1 MNTDDIQNIID
12 RLLILSEDPV
22 IKQISDIISDT
33 TISQKYGGDDI
44 LDLDTRIIEYITLS
58 IRLDILNNR

>member
-33 TISQKYGGDDI
+33 TISQKYDCNDI
-44 LDLDTRIIEYITLS
+44 IDLDTRIIEYITLS

>member
-1 MNTDDIQNIID
+1 MKNDIQDIID
-12 RLLILSEDPV
+12 RLLKLSEDPV

-33 TISQKYGGDDI
+33 TISDKYDYNDI

-58 IRLDILNNR
+58 IKLDNLNNR